1 MIPREKGTPQGGVA
15 SPLLANLFLH
25 YALDRWLTVNY
36 PRVPFERYADD
47 VIVHCRTE
55 RHAQEVKA
63 AIAKRLQTCGLELHP
78 EKTKIVYCK
87 DDFRKGTYPN
97 EKFDFLGYTF
107 SREDRRIARASSS
120 SISVRQSRTKQRRP
134 FVTPFVAGICLGAV
148 TKLSKTCH
156 GCSIRSSGAGSNITG
171 DTIARHSIRRCA
183 HWIEILPFGL
193 SVNTRSCA
201 TICVERHTGSPAS
214 HGVIPNCLLTG
225 IWGCGVAPWWELYK
239 SRGSRTVLREVVSRR
254 REIVMLYERW
264 R

>member
-1 MIPREKGTPQGGVA
+1 MIFGSALTP
-15 SPLLANLFLH
+15 
-25 YALDRWLTVNY
+25 
-36 PRVPFERYADD
+36 
-47 VIVHCRTE
+47 
-55 RHAQEVKA
+55 
-63 AIAKRLQTCGLELHP
+63 
-78 EKTKIVYCK
+78 TKSLI
-87 DDFRKGTYPN
+87 FSATR
-97 EKFDFLGYTF
+97 F
-107 SREDRRIARASSS
+107 SRGDQRIARAGSS

-134 FVTPFVAGICLGAV
+134 FVTTFAAGICLGAV
-148 TKLSKTCH
+148 TKLSKSCH

-201 TICVERHTGSPAS
+201 TICVERHTGAPAS

-225 IWGCGVAPWWELYK
+225 IWGCGVAPWWELYE